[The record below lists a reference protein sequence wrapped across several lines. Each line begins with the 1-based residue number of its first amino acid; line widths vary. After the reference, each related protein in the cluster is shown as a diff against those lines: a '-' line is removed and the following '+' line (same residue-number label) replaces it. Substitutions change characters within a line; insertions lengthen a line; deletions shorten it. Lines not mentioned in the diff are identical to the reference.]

1 MEAWVRSASLGD
13 AGHVSPW
20 RILQGEGGEL
30 ERGRKESSEEEAD
43 KRTAPWRFWR
53 RARRRAVCEIPGSW
67 WLIYSLR
74 ERKGKKEKGEK
85 CLCCEGY

>member
-43 KRTAPWRFWR
+43 KRTAPWRF
-53 RARRRAVCEIPGSW
+53 
-67 WLIYSLR
+67 
-74 ERKGKKEKGEK
+74 GEEP
-85 CLCCEGY
+85 EGEQCAKYRGAGG